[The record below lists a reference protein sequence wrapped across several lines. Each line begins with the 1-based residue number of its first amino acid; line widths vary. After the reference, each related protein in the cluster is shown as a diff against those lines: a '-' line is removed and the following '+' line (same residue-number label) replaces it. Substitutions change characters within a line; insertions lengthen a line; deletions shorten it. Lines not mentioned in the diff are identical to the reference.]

1 MLEIQKFARNP
12 FYVDAVRITEDNMA
26 DVSLWCKGVI
36 RSEPDPSGGRR
47 SFIKVKVVRAINTE
61 QTKAYIG
68 DWVLYAG
75 SGFKKY
81 TDHAFNKSYT
91 LVEDPSV
98 DALGYAPAESTSTSS
113 TLEEQQKFAEE
124 QESKAVSFDE
134 LQNDS
139 IQEEVDLAT
148 EHLTPDEAQQELPF
162 ETPPDEVS
170 QVAFSAAPDTG
181 DSIEEEV
188 DEKGNAKIHSKKD
201 TGWKTE
207 S

>member
-1 MLEIQKFARNP
+1 MLEIKKFARNP
-12 FYVDAVRITEDNMA
+12 FYVDAVRITEENMA

-36 RSEPDPSGGRR
+36 RSEGDPTGGRR

-98 DALGYAPAESTSTSS
+98 DTLGYAPADAGTYT
-113 TLEEQQKFAEE
+113 TLEEQQKFAAE
-124 QESKAVSFDE
+124 QENKVASFDE
-134 LQNDS
+134 LQNAS

-148 EHLTPDEAQQELPF
+148 EHLSPDEAQQELPF
-162 ETPPDEVS
+162 ETNPDEVS

-181 DSIEEEV
+181 DSVEEEV
-188 DEKGNAKIHSKKD
+188 DAHGNAKIHSKRD
-201 TGWKTE
+201 TGWKTD